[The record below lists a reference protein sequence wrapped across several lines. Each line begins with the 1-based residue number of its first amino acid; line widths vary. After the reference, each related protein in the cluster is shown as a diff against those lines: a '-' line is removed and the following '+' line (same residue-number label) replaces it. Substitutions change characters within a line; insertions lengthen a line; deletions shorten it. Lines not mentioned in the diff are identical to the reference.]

1 MELQSMPRSG
11 GGRGRRRGAV
21 GAEGLNQ
28 AAAERGALGTEGG
41 DAVLDSSGQLNL
53 KSEEVVRGAAA
64 LLFPGEVSA
73 PSPCVFARRPLRK
86 ARFCLRS

>member
-1 MELQSMPRSG
+1 MPRTG

-73 PSPCVFARRPLRK
+73 HPKPMRFCTSPLRK